1 MPKKSAAARS
11 GAQRNKPKVQ
21 KSIQL
26 VRQNVEE
33 TEPVFEQDV
42 DTTSEADESQANEE
56 KTPTSVSTAVALD
69 TPDEGTKKESVTRST
84 TARKKA
90 PVQLATSD
98 AESEEVSTVSSK
110 GTAASRLAARRQ
122 ALQKAQQRSTA
133 NLVTA
138 EHYAYVRKDLVIIA
152 ILAFIMFAV
161 IIGLHFVPAIGG

>member
-42 DTTSEADESQANEE
+42 DTASEVDESQVNEE
-56 KTPTSVSTAVALD
+56 RTPTSVSTAVALD
-69 TPDEGTKKESVTRST
+69 APDKSTKKESVTRST
-84 TARKKA
+84 AARKKA
-90 PVQLATSD
+90 PVQLATPD
-98 AESEEVSTVSSK
+98 TESEEVSTVGSK

-122 ALQKAQQRSTA
+122 ALQKAQQRSAA
-133 NLVTA
+133 NLITA
-138 EHYAYVRKDLVIIA
+138 EHYAYVRKDLMIIA
-152 ILAFIMFAV
+152 VLAFIMFAV